1 MYKLSILDVVFII
14 YILNFITMIVLIC
27 FERRDPVVSLAWL
40 FGFTAVPVLG
50 YVFFLVFGTG
60 LKRKTAK
67 RYAQRWNMNM
77 DLSEKMSV
85 EDEKQKL
92 KDYKFLPYS
101 DIMSY
106 LLNNNNS
113 VLTDGNDVL
122 IYTDAESKFKDLFE
136 DIKKAEDSIHLVY
149 FIIRD
154 DEIGNALLKL
164 LSQKANEGVKV
175 RLLYDDIGSF
185 TTKRAI
191 FDELKAAG
199 GYVTPFFPFKL
210 GTYSKI
216 NHRNHRKIVV
226 IDGKVGYMGGI
237 NVGDEYFGKK
247 RLSPWRDTH
256 IKIIGPA
263 VKYLQKAFSLDWL
276 FSTNEDI
283 SLSLARYFP
292 LNERFD
298 KNKRIQI
305 VCSGPDSKEEANK
318 CAIIKMINSA
328 KNHIYIETPYF
339 VPDQSFM
346 NALKLASKS
355 GVDVRVIIPGVPDKR
370 YVYYSTESY
379 IGELLSAGV
388 RVYKYNGFIHAK
400 MICVDEGI
408 STIGTTNI
416 DIRSFQL
423 HFEIN
428 AFIYDS
434 VTTRDCNK
442 IFKMDLENSREITT
456 TVYSKRSIKQRVLE
470 GFFRLFSPIM

>member
-1 MYKLSILDVVFII
+1 MSILDIVFLI
-14 YILNFITMIVLIC
+14 YILNFITMIILVC

-40 FGFTAVPVLG
+40 FGFTTVPVLG

-67 RYAQRWNMNM
+67 KYALRWAMNM

-92 KDYKFLPYS
+92 KEYKFLPYS
-101 DIMSY
+101 DIMAY
-106 LLNNNNS
+106 LLNSNNS
-113 VLTDGNDVL
+113 VLTDGNDVE
-122 IYTDAESKFKDLFE
+122 IFTDAESKFQALFE
-136 DIKKAEDSIHLVY
+136 DIRGAKDSIHLLY

-154 DEIGNALLKL
+154 DEIGNSLINLLTE
-164 LSQKANEGVKV
+164 KAKEGVKV

-185 TTKRAI
+185 TTKRTMFKKLI
-191 FDELKAAG
+191 EAG
-199 GYVTPFFPFKL
+199 GFVNPFFPFKL

-226 IDGKVGYMGGI
+226 IDGKHGYLGGI

-256 IKIIGPA
+256 IKITGPA
-263 VKYLQKAFSLDWL
+263 VKYMQKAFSLDWL
-276 FSTNEDI
+276 FSTGEDI

-292 LNERFD
+292 LNERSE

-328 KNHIYIETPYF
+328 KSHIYIETPYF
-339 VPDQSFM
+339 IPDQSFM
-346 NALKLASKS
+346 SALKLAAKS
-355 GVDVRVIIPGVPDKR
+355 GVDVRVIIPGIPDKR

-423 HFEIN
+423 HFEAN
-428 AFIYDS
+428 AFIYDFA
-434 VTTRDCNK
+434 TTIECNK
-442 IFKMDLENSREITT
+442 IFNNDLENSREVTT
-456 TVYSKRSIKQRVLE
+456 SLYSKRNIKQRVLE

>member
-1 MYKLSILDVVFII
+1 
-14 YILNFITMIVLIC
+14 MIVLIC

-40 FGFTAVPVLG
+40 FGFTVVPVLG
-50 YVFFLVFGTG
+50 YIFFLVFGTG
-60 LKRKTAK
+60 LKRKIAK
-67 RYAQRWNMNM
+67 KYAQRWNVNM

-85 EDEKQKL
+85 EDEKEKL
-92 KDYKFLPYS
+92 KEYKFLPFS

-106 LLNNNNS
+106 LLNANNS
-113 VLTDGNDVL
+113 VLTDGNDIK
-122 IYTDAESKFKDLFE
+122 IYTDAESKFNDLFE
-136 DIKKAEDSIHLVY
+136 DIKNATDSIHLIY

-154 DEIGNALLKL
+154 DYIGNKL
-164 LSQKANEGVKV
+164 LELLTQKAKEGVKV

-185 TTKRAI
+185 TTTRKI
-191 FDELKAAG
+191 FDNLKAAG
-199 GYVTPFFPFKL
+199 GQVTPFFPFKV

-226 IDGKVGYMGGI
+226 IDGKIGYMGGI

-256 IKIIGPA
+256 LKITGPA

-283 SLSLARYFP
+283 SQSLARYFP
-292 LNERFD
+292 LCERSE
-298 KNKRIQI
+298 KNKRVQI

-339 VPDQSFM
+339 IPDQSFM

-355 GVDVRVIIPGVPDKR
+355 GVDVRVIIPGIPDKK

-379 IGELLSAGV
+379 IGELLSAGIK
-388 RVYKYNGFIHAK
+388 VYKYKGFIHAK
-400 MICVDEGI
+400 MVAVDEDVV
-408 STIGTTNI
+408 TIGTTNI

-423 HFEIN
+423 HFEVN

-434 VTTRDCNK
+434 ITTGECNE
-442 IFKMDLENSREITT
+442 IFKADLEESNEVTSAI
-456 TVYSKRSIKQRVLE
+456 YSKRNIKQRVLE

>member
-1 MYKLSILDVVFII
+1 MSILDIVLII

-50 YVFFLVFGTG
+50 YIFFLVFGTG

-67 RYAQRWNMNM
+67 KYAQRWNMNM

-85 EDEKQKL
+85 EDEKEKL
-92 KDYKFLPYS
+92 KEYKFLPYS

-106 LLNNNNS
+106 LLNANNS
-113 VLTDGNDVL
+113 VLTDGNDVK
-122 IYTDAESKFKDLFE
+122 IYTDAKSKFDDLFE
-136 DIKKAEDSIHLVY
+136 DIKGATDSVHLIY

-154 DEIGNALLKL
+154 DIIGNKLVKL
-164 LSQKANEGVKV
+164 LTQKAKEGVKV

-185 TTKRAI
+185 TTKRTI
-191 FDELKAAG
+191 FDNLKAAG
-199 GYVTPFFPFKL
+199 GQVTPFFPFKI

-226 IDGKVGYMGGI
+226 IDGKIGYMGGI

-256 IKIIGPA
+256 IKITGPS
-263 VKYLQKAFSLDWL
+263 VKYMQKAFSLDWL

-283 SLSLARYFP
+283 SQSLARYFP
-292 LNERFD
+292 LNERSE

-339 VPDQSFM
+339 IPDQSFM

-355 GVDVRVIIPGVPDKR
+355 GVDVRVVIPGIPDKK

-379 IGELLSAGV
+379 IGELLSSGI

-400 MICVDEGI
+400 MVVVDEDVV
-408 STIGTTNI
+408 TIGTTNI

-423 HFEIN
+423 HFEAN
-428 AFIYDS
+428 AFIYDCA
-434 VTTRDCNK
+434 TTNECNE
-442 IFKMDLENSREITT
+442 IFKNDLKSSKEVTPAI
-456 TVYSKRSIKQRVLE
+456 YSKRNVMQRILE

>member
-1 MYKLSILDVVFII
+1 MSILDIVFII

-67 RYAQRWNMNM
+67 KYAQRWNMNM

-85 EDEKQKL
+85 EDEREKL
-92 KDYKFLPYS
+92 KEYKFLPYS

-106 LLNNNNS
+106 LLNANSS
-113 VLTDGNDVL
+113 VLTDGNDVK
-122 IYTDAESKFKDLFE
+122 IYTDAESKFDDLFE
-136 DIKKAEDSIHLVY
+136 DIINATDSIHLIY

-154 DEIGNALLKL
+154 DVVGNKL
-164 LSQKANEGVKV
+164 LDLLTQRAKEGIKV

-185 TTKRAI
+185 TTKRTV
-191 FDELKAAG
+191 FDDLKAAG
-199 GYVTPFFPFKL
+199 GHVTPFFPFKI

-226 IDGKVGYMGGI
+226 IDGKIGYMGGI

-256 IKIIGPA
+256 IKIIGPS

-283 SLSLARYFP
+283 SQSLARYFP
-292 LNERFD
+292 LSERSE

-339 VPDQSFM
+339 IPDQSFM

-355 GVDVRVIIPGVPDKR
+355 GVDVRVIIPGIPDKK

-379 IGELLSAGV
+379 IGELLSAGI

-400 MICVDEGI
+400 MVTVDKDVV
-408 STIGTTNI
+408 TIGTTNI

-423 HFEIN
+423 HFEVN
-428 AFIYDS
+428 AFIYDCA
-434 VTTRDCNK
+434 TTNECNE
-442 IFKMDLENSREITT
+442 IFKNDLKASKEVTPAI
-456 TVYSKRSIKQRVLE
+456 YSKRNIKQRILE